1 MHQTPNV
8 TWVEAA
14 LVEPGMQQT
23 SFVGPREIASVVDA
37 GGERVIVSY
46 TDGSSHAWY
55 RHEELSIVVDEAN
68 GDQR

>member
-1 MHQTPNV
+1 MFETPNV
-8 TWVEAA
+8 TWIEAA
-14 LVEPGMQQT
+14 LVETGMRQT

-55 RHEELSIVVDEAN
+55 RHEELSILADEPN
-68 GDQR
+68 GAQ